1 MGKYSREAENTAKS
15 CKSRGSH
22 LRVHFKVNFF
32 KQWKKIFEFII
43 SESWH
48 MTWQSCTTKSCMQC
62 VYSAFMLTSKTDLC
76 DDIAI
81 KSIVIYDYQLEIQL
95 QKFCKSRFSMLL
107 ICFFFKIFRTPM
119 KLLRPSKRCHC
130 VVHNVSWKMS
140 SKRKNVFHS
149 VISTVVLV
157 DALKLNNGTPHKD
170 VGQRNPPTF
179 CFNCWKTLNQ
189 MPNTKAWTSTD
200 WSLTI
205 FWWVNS

>member
-1 MGKYSREAENTAKS
+1 MTHDMAVMYN
-15 CKSRGSH
+15 
-22 LRVHFKVNFF
+22 
-32 KQWKKIFEFII
+32 KIVYA
-43 SESWH
+43 
-48 MTWQSCTTKSCMQC
+48 MCLQC
-62 VYSAFMLTSKTDLC
+62 VHAYKQNWFMWWYC
-76 DDIAI
+76 
-81 KSIVIYDYQLEIQL
+81 YQVYCYLPLPVGNSVAEVL
-95 QKFCKSRFSMLL
+95 QKSLFNVIDL
-107 ICFFFKIFRTPM
+107 FFFKIFRTPM

-140 SKRKNVFHS
+140 SKRRNVFHS
-149 VISTVVLV
+149 GISTVVLV